1 MKKNYLARTALLF
14 RKAIWLFVFV
24 SFIFSNDVTS
34 FDLFSNFSELLSPV
48 TTESKKEMPRK
59 ADEKRSVPFSNSGE
73 EKSDSNNKHK
83 DLDETIYSKN
93 RRVVLEKTKLVFNP
107 SYAALNKS
115 PENDPLS
122 AYFPSSSNTCFA
134 SLYRFTIF

>member
-1 MKKNYLARTALLF
+1 M
-14 RKAIWLFVFV
+14 WLFVFV

-34 FDLFSNFSELLSPV
+34 FDFFANCSKLLSQV
-48 TTESKKEMPRK
+48 TVESKKEMPRK

-83 DLDETIYSKN
+83 DLDETIYAKN
-93 RRVVLEKTKLVFNP
+93 RRVVLEKTKLVFNAP
-107 SYAALNKS
+107 YAALNKIS
-115 PENDPLS
+115 ENDLFS
-122 AYFPSSSNTCFA
+122 HYFPNSYINCFA